1 MFDDIFRGFK
11 ASFNHIWSISN
22 FREVVNAPECLS
34 AQWKDVFDLAHATS
48 APTARL
54 DGFVEASFSELLKHL
69 AV

>member
-1 MFDDIFRGFK
+1 M
-11 ASFNHIWSISN
+11 
-22 FREVVNAPECLS
+22 NAPECLS

-48 APTARL
+48 APTARS